1 VHNAA
6 HMRTEVSHP
15 LRKAAIRP
23 SSSTLRGMLSPKEF
37 KIVDSALQ
45 SLRSAG
51 GLELQWEWR
60 GKSIGWICAAKY
72 NDFTVCE
79 VHAASIPIKGII
91 QIPMAISLRIQESPS
106 FPEGFKGFL
115 KHPTD
120 TCGSNNL
127 YSLEIETTEL
137 RDLLSDLVSEILN
150 YID

>member
-1 VHNAA
+1 
-6 HMRTEVSHP
+6 MRTEVSHP

-45 SLRSAG
+45 SLRGAG

-72 NDFTVCE
+72 NEFTVCE
-79 VHAASIPIKGII
+79 VHAASRPIKGVI
-91 QIPMAISLRIQESPS
+91 QLPKPIAQRIQESKA
-106 FPEGFKGFL
+106 FPKGFKSFL
-115 KHPTD
+115 LHPID

-127 YSLEIETTEL
+127 YELEIETTEL

-150 YID
+150 YLD